1 MKKRF
6 TIILSILTA
15 ISLCGCDVKEPD
27 SSGDSTVN
35 NSSSEGSTTTENSTT
50 TESSDS
56 SAENSGQESGSGKPL
71 VLVGPDGKAVPEE
84 NYLEIRDVWGETV
97 SLSEINADDWNSVN
111 VKGMY
116 VSMPSKVC
124 RTSADDPDVFDS
136 ENISFKDVPEQR
148 KSDFILVNEGDK
160 ICGLTVKTAE
170 STFLSQYFFG
180 GYIELEG
187 TVELTGYIMIQPED
201 EYGTLAGEIRFIPSD
216 CEVDL
221 PVVAMEYD
229 YTNFYHT
236 AGQIY
241 MMSGIYYTNEYGQ
254 FRLGLVK
261 DTTVDLSGVPKDG
274 SCAKVKITIENLSMT
289 GNWELGDRISAT
301 LTDLTIL

>member
-35 NSSSEGSTTTENSTT
+35 NSSSESSTTTENSTT
-50 TESSDS
+50 TES

-84 NYLEIRDVWGETV
+84 NYLEILDVWGEAV
-97 SLSEINADDWNSVN
+97 PLSEINADDWSSVI

-148 KSDFILVNEGDK
+148 KSDFILVNEG
-160 ICGLTVKTAE
+160 
-170 STFLSQYFFG
+170 
-180 GYIELEG
+180 
-187 TVELTGYIMIQPED
+187 
-201 EYGTLAGEIRFIPSD
+201 
-216 CEVDL
+216 
-221 PVVAMEYD
+221 
-229 YTNFYHT
+229 
-236 AGQIY
+236 
-241 MMSGIYYTNEYGQ
+241 
-254 FRLGLVK
+254 
-261 DTTVDLSGVPKDG
+261 
-274 SCAKVKITIENLSMT
+274 
-289 GNWELGDRISAT
+289 
-301 LTDLTIL
+301 